1 MEEEDIIPVDQLA
14 MDDAAVV
21 SETDA
26 AAFSHSSGDEDDGG
40 GWLSTRWQHHQHHGA
55 YCQPINEEGPD
66 SSDCDDDADM
76 KDAADPEDLYCNNLD
91 DEDEAWVYKNLR
103 SGLEETV
110 YLLKQKGDV
119 AKKNIDE
126 QTDDTRNET
135 DTHLAKKIKAL
146 PNKSSHEKADG
157 NEEDNATSEAT
168 KPVDENLDND
178 MEGTSEEGKQYHPQ
192 NNPQLQKALLL
203 KPRTS
208 DAILSCPRCFNI
220 VCMDC
225 QQHEKYA
232 NQWRAMFVMNIG
244 VDWNKTMIYDEHI
257 GGLKLATASGERRTD
272 NDTTMQEI
280 DNANG
285 GDTSGPDKIP
295 HHDFEQH
302 DDNDKGELY
311 YSVQCSYCHWEVAAL
326 DMKDEIYHFYGCI
339 PSA

>member
-1 MEEEDIIPVDQLA
+1 MDEEGIIPVDQLA
-14 MDDAAVV
+14 MDDAVVV

-40 GWLSTRWQHHQHHGA
+40 GWLSTRRLHHHQGA
-55 YCQPINEEGPD
+55 CQPINEEED
-66 SSDCDDDADM
+66 SSDSDADM
-76 KDAADPEDLYCNNLD
+76 KDAAGTEDLYCNNLD

-110 YLLKQKGDV
+110 YLQKQKGDV

-135 DTHLAKKIKAL
+135 DAHLAKKIKSL
-146 PNKSSHEKADG
+146 PNTSSHEKADG
-157 NEEDNATSEAT
+157 NEEDKATGEAS
-168 KPVDENLDND
+168 KPVDENLEKD
-178 MEGTSEEGKQYHPQ
+178 MEGTSEGGKQYPPQ
-192 NNPQLQKALLL
+192 NNPQLQQALLL

-257 GGLKLATASGERRTD
+257 GGLKLATASGERGTE

-280 DNANG
+280 GSANG
-285 GDTSGPDKIP
+285 GDAIGPDTIP
-295 HHDFEQH
+295 HN
-302 DDNDKGELY
+302 DDTTNNNHEEKGELY